1 MKKILIGLSFFLFF
15 FCTTAFSKVSK
26 DVINSKAIYL
36 DAGHGGMDG
45 GTSYNGILEKDVDLD
60 FVFTLKKVL
69 ENNGY
74 IVYLTREG
82 DYDLASA
89 NSKNR
94 KREDIQ
100 KRVDLINSSNCFLYL
115 SIHANSYSNNKISGA
130 QVFYNSNNID
140 NKNLATYIQKSI
152 RNELKNTK
160 REAMP
165 IKDKYLVDNINKV
178 GCLIEIGFLSNPN
191 EASLLTSKSY
201 QLALSG
207 AILLGVLEYEELIK

>member
-1 MKKILIGLSFFLFF
+1 M
-15 FCTTAFSKVSK
+15 
-26 DVINSKAIYL
+26 
-36 DAGHGGMDG
+36 
-45 GTSYNGILEKDVDLD
+45 
-60 FVFTLKKVL
+60 
-69 ENNGY
+69 
-74 IVYLTREG
+74 
-82 DYDLASA
+82 
-89 NSKNR
+89 
-94 KREDIQ
+94 
-100 KRVDLINSSNCFLYL
+100 
-115 SIHANSYSNNKISGA
+115 
-130 QVFYNSNNID
+130 FYNSNNID

-152 RNELKNTK
+152 RSELKNTK